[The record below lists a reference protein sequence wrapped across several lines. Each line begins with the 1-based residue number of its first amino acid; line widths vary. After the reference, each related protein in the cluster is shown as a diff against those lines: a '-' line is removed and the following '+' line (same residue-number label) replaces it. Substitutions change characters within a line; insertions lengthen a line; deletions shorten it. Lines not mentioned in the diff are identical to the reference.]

1 MVAKAVKKTSGPK
14 KTTTKDTSKDTSKDT
29 NKAKTSVPKNVVPK
43 TSGPKTTTKP
53 SAKKAKKVVE
63 KAPQPVPEPVQTAAA
78 TAAPAA
84 PAVPDTTIVDPVST
98 DDISFTE
105 DFTLLLNQLKS
116 VQTMLRDLTAHAAKL
131 ERRVAKESKLLQK
144 KANGKV
150 KRKHDPNR
158 APSGFS
164 KPGPV
169 SKELLTFLQA
179 QNTTMTGDNLI
190 ARTDVTKAISDY
202 CRNNGLQDQK
212 DKRKLNADK
221 TLIKLLR
228 LKKGEELTFFNLQKF
243 MKVHFPNKEGVYPT
257 A

>member
-1 MVAKAVKKTSGPK
+1 MVAKAAKKTSGPK
-14 KTTTKDTSKDTSKDT
+14 KT
-29 NKAKTSVPKNVVPK
+29 SVQDMKSAGKVKSSGK
-43 TSGPKTTTKP
+43 TSG
-53 SAKKAKKVVE
+53 KKAKKVVDPVSQPKVVE
-63 KAPQPVPEPVQTAAA
+63 SVPDPVPDPVTDPV
-78 TAAPAA
+78 TDP
-84 PAVPDTTIVDPVST
+84 VSTIVDPVST

-131 ERRVAKESKLLQK
+131 ERRVSKESKLLQK

-179 QNTTMTGDNLI
+179 QKTTMTGDNLI

-221 TLIKLLR
+221 TLVKLLR

>member
-1 MVAKAVKKTSGPK
+1 MVAKAAKKTSGPK
-14 KTTTKDTSKDTSKDT
+14 KTSGKSSGA
-29 NKAKTSVPKNVVPK
+29 KAPK
-43 TSGPKTTTKP
+43 TP
-53 SAKKAKKVVE
+53 AKKASKTKVADTPVVE
-63 KAPQPVPEPVQTAAA
+63 KPVVEKPVS
-78 TAAPAA
+78 
-84 PAVPDTTIVDPVST
+84 DTPVSDTIVDPVST

-131 ERRVAKESKLLQK
+131 ERRVSKESKLLQK

-179 QNTTMTGDNLI
+179 QKTTMTDDNLI

-221 TLIKLLR
+221 TLVKLLR